1 MTDSREV
8 LVGAPAWC
16 DVDAAACVAAR
27 AVAAA
32 RASGQPVLVTRLL
45 SAQAWVL
52 GRRQRFVGAA
62 PPGSRVVRRF
72 TLGTAAHVSGRALW
86 HVLALPHAAALAADG
101 TLDNL
106 LNRNV
111 RGFLRGYALAGFPAQ
126 YLGRETLAVQRRPV
140 GVLGT
145 NVLEDGAAVIELVIG
160 VNEPAVPRTA
170 RVASLRGRGLP
181 AAEPVALAAVDAARA
196 PTARADAGL
205 NGPAAFDG
213 PVGIERLAALVQE
226 GFLRK
231 FECRAAPLALPE
243 TQEPAR
249 VPDVDDGRF
258 EGVAASCEVPLGVLE
273 VVRAPVVRV
282 YGDFLGSDAWVSK
295 VEQRMEEAL
304 RAGVVDASRVFDG
317 LPRLPLEGVRQ
328 GDFER
333 LFETLA
339 RDAAGEAVPPRGLV

>member
-1 MTDSREV
+1 MTNSREV

-16 DVDAAACVAAR
+16 DVEEAVCVAAR

-32 RASGQPVLVTRLL
+32 RAAGQPVLVTRLV

-52 GRRQRFVGAA
+52 GRRQRYLGAS
-62 PPGSRVVRRF
+62 PPASRVVRRF
-72 TLGTAAHVSGRALW
+72 TLGTAAYVSGRALW
-86 HVLALPHAAALAADG
+86 HVLALPHPAALAADG
-101 TLDNL
+101 TLDNV

-111 RGFLRGYALAGFPAQ
+111 RGFLRGYTLAGFPAQ

-145 NVLEDGAAVIELVIG
+145 NVLEDGAAVIEVVIG
-160 VNEPAVPRTA
+160 VDEPAVPGTSRGA
-170 RVASLRGRGLP
+170 ALRARGLP
-181 AAEPVALAAVDAARA
+181 AAEPVALAAAARA
-196 PTARADAGL
+196 APARADAEFEGQAGL
-205 NGPAAFDG
+205 EGRAG
-213 PVGIERLAALVQE
+213 LERMAALVQE

-231 FECRAAPLALPE
+231 FECCAAPLVLPE
-243 TQEPAR
+243 AEESAR
-249 VPDVDDGRF
+249 VPDVDEGRF
-258 EGVAASCEVPLGVLE
+258 EGVAASCELPLGVLE

-295 VEQRMEEAL
+295 VEQRMEDAL
-304 RAGVVDASRVFDG
+304 RAGVVDASHVFDG

-333 LFETLA
+333 LFERLA
-339 RDAAGEAVPPRGLV
+339 RDAAGAAVPASELV